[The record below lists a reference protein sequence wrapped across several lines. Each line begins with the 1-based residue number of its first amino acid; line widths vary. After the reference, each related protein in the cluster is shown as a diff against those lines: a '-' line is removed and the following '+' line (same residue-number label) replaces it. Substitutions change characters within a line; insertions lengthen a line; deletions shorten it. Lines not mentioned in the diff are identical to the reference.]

1 MSDGSRASVA
11 SMARY
16 WSLESFPHLDRDDT
30 AALTFTLER
39 AADLLSDPVPWDE
52 VADEAVG
59 VMKAAADVAAKKA
72 ADDIYQRILD
82 ASMDYLEN
90 NLRFNIGATLG
101 VAERERRDAQDRL
114 AGVQAQLDAER
125 ALTRE
130 VRQRLSAE
138 VTEEKAAR
146 LDLQNL
152 AADECARADKMRDL
166 LTRAREYVTDA
177 LDAHEHSDGRD
188 LLKEIDAALRWT
200 EEASQGEGE

>member
-16 WSLESFPHLDRDDT
+16 WSLESFPHLDRNDT
-30 AALTFTLER
+30 VALTFTLER
-39 AADLLSDPVPWDE
+39 AADLLSEPVPWDE
-52 VADEAVG
+52 VADEALG

-101 VAERERRDAQDRL
+101 VAERERRDAQDRV
-114 AGVQAQLDAER
+114 AGLVAQLDAAR
-125 ALTRE
+125 ALTSE
-130 VRQRLSAE
+130 VRQRLAAE
-138 VTEEKAAR
+138 LADENAAR
-146 LDLQNL
+146 LDLQRL
-152 AADECARADKMRDL
+152 AADECARADRMRDL

-177 LDAHEHSDGRD
+177 LDAHEHTDGRD
-188 LLKEIDAALRWT
+188 LLREIDAVLPDNT
-200 EEASQGEGE
+200 EAGSNG